1 MSLYVRLVIL
11 RLKAFFLAV
20 QGVLLP
26 FFALSIMENSLT
38 I

>member
-20 QGVLLP
+20 QGVQLP
-26 FFALSIMENSLT
+26 FFALSIIEQTHL
-38 I
+38 